1 MKLLL
6 DTHALLFWWS
16 APERLPGRVVSLLQ
30 DPANECFVSAASGWE
45 IATKHRI
52 GKFPQGGRIIEQWEE
67 RIEED
72 GFLELSITSRHALK
86 AGALPGEHRD
96 PFDRM
101 LAAQSLL
108 ESVPV
113 VSADTALAE
122 LGAERL
128 WE

>member
-1 MKLLL
+1 V
-6 DTHALLFWWS
+6 F
-16 APERLPGRVVSLLQ
+16 R
-30 DPANECFVSAASGWE
+30 
-45 IATKHRI
+45 
-52 GKFPQGGRIIEQWEE
+52 E

-86 AGALPGEHRD
+86 AGALRGEHRD

-101 LAAQSLL
+101 LASQSLL

-128 WE
+128 WK